1 MKNWKFDLFNFKNSL
16 TLDQLE
22 ISSIIEKHL
31 YQFDKMSERELTESL
46 KQTLNPYSYDNDL
59 KKLFE
64 GMDEELESRPLV
76 YDLKDLY
83 KKVERKNYGMLYRDP
98 LQKILDAIA
107 KDTDESRME
116 SIVNELAMYDWVP
129 EIKVFVASLIE
140 NPMQKQNF
148 NSNGSVSSKI
158 YTVVESIK
166 GGHIAFVGD
175 RWFLLKEGTVQQC
188 ILFDHVKDAEKLKTL
203 EALEQALK
211 LSNFDKDAINF
222 QIDENLNI
230 AISMDNRLFLNGEET
245 DKESTLEDLFN
256 SPLVPFMK
264 KNYYHLIEKV
274 INNLDKIVELDV
286 ACKVTSMKRPMTE
299 TFAFNY
305 KDKMY
310 VYNIDK
316 RTGSA
321 LFEYDSVN
329 QLIQDV
335 QREMEYDLTPFFE
348 NKLSKELKHFRKLE
362 DKEQSIE
369 LKIKEVNESIEA
381 LKEVEDLMNESAEL
395 KAAFDNL
402 LIHKHNLTKNLQDV
416 KNQKN
421 ADRKKL

>member
-22 ISSIIEKHL
+22 ISQIIEKHL
-31 YQFDKMSERELTESL
+31 YQFDKMSEKELVESL
-46 KQTLNPYSYDNDL
+46 KRNLSSFSYDTDL
-59 KKLFE
+59 KRLFE
-64 GMDEELESRPLV
+64 SFDEELESRPLV
-76 YDLKDLY
+76 YDLKQLY
-83 KKVERKNYGMLYRDP
+83 KVVDRKNYGMLYRDP

-129 EIKVFVASLIE
+129 EIKVFVAGLIQ
-140 NPMQKQNF
+140 NPTLKANF
-148 NSNGSVSSKI
+148 NSNGATQSKI
-158 YTVVESIK
+158 YTVVESVE
-166 GGHIAFVGD
+166 GGHVAFVGD
-175 RWFLLKEGTVQQC
+175 RWFLLKEGTIQQC
-188 ILFDHVKDAEKLKTL
+188 TLFDNIKDQEKLKTL
-203 EALEQALK
+203 EALEQAMK
-211 LSNFDKDAINF
+211 LSNFEKDAIKF
-222 QIDENLNI
+222 QIDENL
-230 AISMDNRLFLNGEET
+230 AISVSMDNRLFLNGEET

-264 KNYYHLIEKV
+264 KNYYHLIERV
-274 INNLDKIVELDV
+274 VNNLDKIVELDV

-310 VYNIDK
+310 IYNVDK

-329 QLIQDV
+329 QLIMDV
-335 QREMEYDLTPFFE
+335 QREMEYDLTPFYE
-348 NKLSKELKHFRKLE
+348 NKLSKELRQLRKLE

-369 LKIKEVNESIEA
+369 LKIKEVNESIDE
-381 LKEVEDLMNESAEL
+381 LKQVEDLMKESPEL
-395 KAAFDNL
+395 KTAFDNL
-402 LIHKHNLTKNLQDV
+402 LIHKHNLTKTLQDI
-416 KNQKN
+416 KNEKVTE
-421 ADRKKL
+421 RKKL